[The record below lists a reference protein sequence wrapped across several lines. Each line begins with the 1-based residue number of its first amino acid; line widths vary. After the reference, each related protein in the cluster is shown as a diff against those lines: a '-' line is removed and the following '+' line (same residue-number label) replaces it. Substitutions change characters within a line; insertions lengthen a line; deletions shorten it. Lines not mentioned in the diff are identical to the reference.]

1 MAYKVTKNI
10 PKGDGSFIAVGEIVS
25 GDGWRNLKS
34 LVSNRYL
41 ILVSDVLPP
50 TIETKPQPKAKLAS
64 VKG

>member
-10 PKGDGSFIAVGEIVS
+10 PKGDGSFIPVGEIVS

-34 LVSNRYL
+34 LISNRYL
-41 ILVSDVLPP
+41 IAISDIFPS
-50 TIETKPQPKAKLAS
+50 TIEIKPQPKAKTSS